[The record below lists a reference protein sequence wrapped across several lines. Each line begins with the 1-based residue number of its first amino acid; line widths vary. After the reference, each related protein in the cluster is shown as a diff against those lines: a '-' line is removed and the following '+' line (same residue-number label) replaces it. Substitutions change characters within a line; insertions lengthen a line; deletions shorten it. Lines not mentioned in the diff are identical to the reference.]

1 MGVAGPHS
9 NELWYV
15 LQALHEAAG
24 KPSPLAL
31 ARHVPVSKTTL
42 YDWLGRKAIPD
53 EASEPAA
60 LRLVR
65 VLEEKAA
72 DRGASYSALS
82 RGEWHRLLSEAR
94 AEQPRGGRNRTRPGP
109 RRADGP
115 VTLPAPAPAGFGGRD
130 EEVRDLMDWLNPA
143 KDSSPPGP
151 GQAAATA
158 YTVAGMGGVGKTA
171 LVLRAAHTAQE
182 RGWFTGGILF
192 ADVRGYS
199 PDGETDAGALAGR
212 FLTDLGLRPQDV
224 PATAEERCDAWREAL
239 HDLARQKRPL
249 LVVLDNVRTGGL
261 VAPLLPPAPHKVVI
275 TSRRTLSDRGARTI
289 RLAPLD
295 TSEAMAL
302 LHRALTAGGT
312 RDERVTTQ
320 PDDARRLAALC
331 GHLPLALMITAHVLR
346 DESGRTLADQADEL
360 ADTRTRLDALEY
372 EDVDEQGRPL
382 EVRAAFELSYRHLR
396 AEQARA
402 FRLLAAAPGPD
413 LHTAA
418 ATALVGRAHTRRLLA
433 RLHSAHLVQLS
444 AGDRWSMHDLVRLFA
459 DEHGRGCA
467 EEDARDA
474 AVTRLLDH
482 YLTSARA
489 AVTQVA
495 PRTVVDRSGLFRD
508 RGAALDWLDAEHPN
522 LVAAALSPAA
532 GPHPAG
538 AVLPLV
544 LAPYLNHRRHFD
556 DAVAVARSA
565 AETCRGRGDV
575 RGESSALNNLG
586 LALWETRR
594 FEEAITAHRRQRDLA
609 EKTGTAHDRATALN
623 NLGLAFTGA
632 QRYQAAAN
640 VLYEAH
646 ALFTATGD
654 DHAAARARNN
664 RGTALQQ
671 LGRIA
676 EAVTAHTEAA
686 RTFAVLDDRQLMG
699 SALANLAA
707 ALRSAGRHEDA
718 VALHRQDLAICRE
731 LGNRHGE
738 GQGQLG
744 LGLTL
749 LSAGALTGAG
759 KAFAAAAAIFR
770 ETGDRRREAEAWGN
784 LGLARSAGP
793 EPDGQALETAAAL
806 FRETGDLDD
815 ERRALLHR
823 ARLGQPA
830 DGQKQD

>member
-1 MGVAGPHS
+1 
-9 NELWYV
+9 
-15 LQALHEAAG
+15 
-24 KPSPLAL
+24 
-31 ARHVPVSKTTL
+31 
-42 YDWLGRKAIPD
+42 
-53 EASEPAA
+53 
-60 LRLVR
+60 
-65 VLEEKAA
+65 
-72 DRGASYSALS
+72 
-82 RGEWHRLLSEAR
+82 
-94 AEQPRGGRNRTRPGP
+94 
-109 RRADGP
+109 
-115 VTLPAPAPAGFGGRD
+115 
-130 EEVRDLMDWLNPA
+130 MDWLNPA

-192 ADVRGYS
+192 ADVRGCS
-199 PDGETDAGALAGR
+199 PDGETDAGSLVGR
-212 FLTDLGLRPQDV
+212 FLTDLGLRPWDV

-239 HDLARQKRPL
+239 HDLARRPL
-249 LVVLDNVRTGGL
+249 LVVLDNVR
-261 VAPLLPPAPHKVVI
+261 
-275 TSRRTLSDRGARTI
+275 RRARGPCCRGAAHGRHHLPQDLVGLRCT
-289 RLAPLD
+289 RSAFAPRHVRGD
-295 TSEAMAL
+295 GPAAPGAD
-302 LHRALTAGGT
+302 RGGT

-320 PDDARRLAALC
+320 PDDARRLAELC
-331 GHLPLALMITAHVLR
+331 GRFPLALMITAHVLR

-372 EDVDEQGRPL
+372 EDVDRQGRPL

-444 AGDRWSMHDLVRLFA
+444 AGDRWSMRPGAIVRRRA
-459 DEHGRGCA
+459 RTRVRRGGRARRRC
-467 EEDARDA
+467 DAS
-474 AVTRLLDH
+474 TRGPH

-594 FEEAITAHRRQRDLA
+594 FQEAITYRRQRDLA
-609 EKTGTAHDRATALN
+609 EKTGTAHDRAGAGR
-623 NLGLAFTGA
+623 LGLAFTGA
-632 QRYQAAAN
+632 QRYQATAN
-640 VLYEAH
+640 VLYRRTRCSRRPLAFRYDRRKRKSH
-646 ALFTATGD
+646 
-654 DHAAARARNN
+654 AARARNN

-686 RTFAVLDDRQLMG
+686 RTFAVHDDRQLMG

-738 GQGQLG
+738 GQ
-744 LGLTL
+744 
-749 LSAGALTGAG
+749 
-759 KAFAAAAAIFR
+759 
-770 ETGDRRREAEAWGN
+770 E
-784 LGLARSAGP
+784 RSAW
-793 EPDGQALETAAAL
+793 A
-806 FRETGDLDD
+806 
-815 ERRALLHR
+815 
-823 ARLGQPA
+823 
-830 DGQKQD
+830 